1 MDFDLEKTV
10 GIDFGTSFSTISKY
24 ENGKVVLVED
34 EFQSPYIPTYISFIK
49 GEYAFGKKAYENA
62 CSNTGNTVYEI
73 KRLIGHSY
81 GDEVVSKCLKQ
92 MPYEIIDDNN
102 GGIEIDTQ
110 GFTGKVCDKV
120 ADEIVVRMGGTV
132 MQEKKKPEYWDGG
145 EDPVK
150 VILGQ

>member
-1 MDFDLEKTV
+1 MEEK
-10 GIDFGTSFSTISKY
+10 
-24 ENGKVVLVED
+24 
-34 EFQSPYIPTYISFIK
+34 
-49 GEYAFGKKAYENA
+49 
-62 CSNTGNTVYEI
+62 
-73 KRLIGHSY
+73 LIVILDG
-81 GDEVVSKCLKQ
+81 
-92 MPYEIIDDNN
+92 N